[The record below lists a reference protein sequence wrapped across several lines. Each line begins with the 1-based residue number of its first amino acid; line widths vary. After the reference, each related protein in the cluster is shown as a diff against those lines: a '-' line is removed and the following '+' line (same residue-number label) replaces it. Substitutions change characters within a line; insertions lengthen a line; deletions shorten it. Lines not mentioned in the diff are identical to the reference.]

1 MTQALIDNL
10 PLIAAAP
17 DGIKALRGLIL
28 DLAVRGKLVPQD
40 PEDEPASELLKRI
53 AGEKAR
59 LVRGG
64 QIKADKSPFRIKN
77 ADKPFEVPPSWEWA
91 SLGQL
96 SPEFQNGVS
105 SRGDPDGQP
114 VTVLRLADVNGS
126 RINGSDSRELNI
138 DRASISKYSLCSG
151 DVLIVRVNGSADIVG
166 KFVLV
171 DDPGEAI
178 YCDHFIRLRVSSNIV
193 HPLYLEAASASQFMR
208 RRIQDLFITTAGQKT
223 VNQSHISSLPIP
235 LPPLAEQRRIVAKV
249 DELMALCDR
258 LEAQQ
263 ADAEAVHAALVK
275 TLLDTL
281 TQSQDADDFA
291 ANWQRLGQHFP
302 SIFTTEASVDALKQA
317 VLQMAVR
324 GMLVRQDRND
334 QPVENLLAR
343 ANVSMPVEEAF
354 EVPSSWRWVCCGA
367 VAEARL
373 GKMLDRNKNRG
384 TPQLY
389 LRNLN
394 VRWFDFDLSDLLKM
408 KIEDSEL
415 SEFELTSGDVLV
427 CEGGEPGRAAVWGQN
442 GSGIYFQKALHRVR
456 FCDLVNPHYFVKAL
470 RASADDGR
478 LSKYFTGAGIQ
489 HFTGK
494 SLEKYAFPL
503 PPLAEQHRIVAKV
516 DELFALCDSLKA
528 QIAES
533 RAVQR
538 QLATAL
544 VEQAVAA

>member
-40 PEDEPASELLKRI
+40 PKDEPASELLKRVESDKRRLGSYERLPNVGSEEQLLREPVGWVWTRYGNWAVEVATGPFGSMLHQSDYVVGGVPI
-53 AGEKAR
+53 VNPSHMIDGSVVPEKNKTISASKAEKLSSYRLSVGDIVMARRGEVGRAALVRENQAGYICGTGSFVVRFSNDCVRDFVLILLKSR
-59 LVRGG
+59 LVRSYLLETSVG
-64 QIKADKSPFRIKN
+64 ATMTN
-77 ADKPFEVPPSWEWA
+77 
-91 SLGQL
+91 
-96 SPEFQNGVS
+96 
-105 SRGDPDGQP
+105 
-114 VTVLRLADVNGS
+114 
-126 RINGSDSRELNI
+126 LNHGI
-138 DRASISKYSLCSG
+138 LKRMP
-151 DVLIVRVNGSADIVG
+151 
-166 KFVLV
+166 VLV
-171 DDPGEAI
+171 
-178 YCDHFIRLRVSSNIV
+178 
-193 HPLYLEAASASQFMR
+193 
-208 RRIQDLFITTAGQKT
+208 
-223 VNQSHISSLPIP
+223 
-235 LPPLAEQRRIVAKV
+235 PPLAEQRRIVAKV

-281 TQSQDADDFA
+281 IQSQDADDFA
-291 ANWQRLGQHFP
+291 ANWQRLSQHFP
-302 SIFTTEASVDALKQA
+302 RIFTTEASVDALKQA
-317 VLQMAVR
+317 ILQMAVR
-324 GMLVRQDRND
+324 GKLVRQDRND

-343 ANVSMPVEEAF
+343 ANVSMPVDEAF

-373 GKMLDRNKNRG
+373 GKMLDKNKNRG